1 PPPRYSVPF
10 RSRGFL
16 QLPAGK
22 EQNLPSFPP
31 ELFQCRRRSAAV
43 KGQKGVVQDERRR
56 RGQQKPRERQAK
68 GEPHLVGGAAAKLL
82 QGALE
87 PAQALARREY
97 LAILE
102 HQAVELPAGEGG

>member
-1 PPPRYSVPF
+1 M
-10 RSRGFL
+10 
-16 QLPAGK
+16 
-22 EQNLPSFPP
+22 PSFPP
-31 ELFQCRRRSAAV
+31 ELLQSRRRSAAV

-68 GEPHLVGGAAAKLL
+68 GEPHLVGGAAAELL

-102 HQAVELPAGEGG
+102 HQAVELPAGESG